1 MADVSTSVAIVT
13 IEPSSHAIRVIDRFL
28 RTPYAQVRP
37 PLPHY
42 IPATDRSLPMGSSD
56 YHLNRLPGRRS
67 RVTFELSSDE
77 CAGLATMLL
86 PSVIC

>member
-1 MADVSTSVAIVT
+1 
-13 IEPSSHAIRVIDRFL
+13 
-28 RTPYAQVRP
+28 
-37 PLPHY
+37 
-42 IPATDRSLPMGSSD
+42 MGSSD